1 MSWEKNGAARLL
13 AAHETIFSCP
23 VCDGRM
29 KVIEGRSLRCGG
41 GHNFDLAREGYLN
54 LLTQA
59 VKSKYGKS
67 LFAARKAVN
76 ENGLFDP
83 IRDEIAERIAEGVPP
98 DKRRS
103 RLRILD
109 AGCGEG
115 SLLSGIKRQVSG
127 RTKGDLLAVG
137 MDLAKEGVRLA
148 SKGDAEALWC
158 AADLAKAPFR
168 AASFDVILNILSP
181 SNYAEF
187 GRLLSGDGLLIKV
200 VPEQDYLREIRR
212 RLYAGTQREAYSSRR
227 AVERFRE
234 RFTLLDSRR
243 LKYTWQLRP
252 GLLEPLLDMTP
263 LAWGAG
269 KDRLREVLAME
280 ADEVTVD
287 VTVLCGSP
295 IQPSATGL
303 RRPLI

>member
-1 MSWEKNGAARLL
+1 MSKERNGVVRLL
-13 AAHETIFSCP
+13 AAHENIFSCP
-23 VCDGRM
+23 LCGGRM
-29 KVIEGRSLRCGG
+29 TVIEGKSLRCSI

-59 VKSKYGKS
+59 VKTKYGKT
-67 LFAARKAVN
+67 LFAARKTVN

-83 IRDEIAERIAEGVPP
+83 IRGEIAGRIAEGASP
-98 DKRRS
+98 DIRRS
-103 RLRILD
+103 GLRLLD

-115 SLLSGIKRQVSG
+115 SLLSGIRREVSG

-168 AASFDVILNILSP
+168 AASFDVILNIQSP

-200 VPEQDYLREIRR
+200 VPEPNYLREIRR

-234 RFTLLDSRR
+234 RFLLLDSRR
-243 LKYTWQLRP
+243 LTYTWQLRP
-252 GLLEPLLDMTP
+252 GLLEPLLHMTP
-263 LAWGAG
+263 LTWGAG
-269 KDRLREVLAME
+269 KDRLLEALAME
-280 ADEVTVD
+280 AAEVTVD
-287 VTVLCGSP
+287 VTVLYGRP
-295 IQPSATGL
+295 IQPST
-303 RRPLI
+303 